1 MAEVSREVANKR
13 AQCEKDLDALK
24 NAKAYLEE
32 LLTNGTTHEGPHEQ
46 VPRSGTLM
54 PEKMEE

>member
-13 AQCEKDLDALK
+13 AQCEKYLDALK

-32 LLTNGTTHEGPHEQ
+32 LLTNGTTNEGSREPIPSPE
-46 VPRSGTLM
+46 TLL